1 MGVVGRGGRPGAA
14 ATITPTGIK
23 VAGATLFCKIGLG
36 VQMVLRAAISWLNE
50 GPGVDYHRL
59 LDAGARELNESEEA
73 EEEDL
78 PF

>member
-1 MGVVGRGGRPGAA
+1 
-14 ATITPTGIK
+14 
-23 VAGATLFCKIGLG
+23 
-36 VQMVLRAAISWLNE
+36 MVLRAAISWLNE

-59 LDAGARELNESEEA
+59 LDAAARELNEPEEA